1 MNVYGRGALVSVASG
16 LLASLFASTALAQET
31 NANATA
37 NAEAQGQVGMG
48 LPGANAN
55 ANATTTTTAAAE
67 PAPGNSDHDLVVGHL
82 GVGYLGRRTIQIG
95 AADAGG
101 SAVSAPVIGVRLWM
115 NQRLGLDLGLG
126 LSIQSS
132 SQDNPGA
139 DEDGPNHFAAI
150 LHGGVPLALATSRHF
165 TFEIVPEANIGFGSG
180 SAGDTDFSGFQLDL
194 GARAGSEIH
203 WGFIGI
209 PQLSLQA
216 SVGLLV
222 STSRAKSEAG
232 DAETTQKTTRLSTAV
247 YDNPWNVFTSNVS
260 ALYYF

>member
-1 MNVYGRGALVSVASG
+1 MNVYGRGALVSLASG
-16 LLASLFASTALAQET
+16 LLASLFASTALAQE
-31 NANATA
+31 ATA
-37 NAEAQGQVGMG
+37 TTNAEAEGQVGMG

-55 ANATTTTTAAAE
+55 ANATATTPATAEA
-67 PAPGNSDHDLVVGHL
+67 APGNTDHDLVVGHL

-95 AADAGG
+95 ASDAGG

-115 NQRLGLDLGLG
+115 NQGMGLDLGLG
-126 LSIQSS
+126 LSIQDS
-132 SQDNPGA
+132 SQDNPAGE
-139 DEDGPNHFAAI
+139 DEDGPNHFAVI

-165 TFEIVPEANIGFGSG
+165 TFEVVPEANIGFGSG
-180 SAGDTDFSGFQLDL
+180 SAGDVDLSGFQLDL
-194 GARAGSEIH
+194 GARAGAEIH
-203 WGFIGI
+203 WGFLGI

-232 DAETTQKTTRLSTAV
+232 DAETTQKVTRLSTAV